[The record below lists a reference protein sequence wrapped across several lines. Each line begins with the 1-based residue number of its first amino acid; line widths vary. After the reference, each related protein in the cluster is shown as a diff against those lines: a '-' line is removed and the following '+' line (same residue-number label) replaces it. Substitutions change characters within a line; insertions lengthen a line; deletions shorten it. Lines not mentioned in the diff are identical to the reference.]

1 MSRWHILRAALRDTK
16 AEVEQVLLDQA
27 EGVEEERL
35 AELRQK
41 MDQIRTYLNRLRDSV
56 EVPLDSL
63 TVAPVGEVPLRCC
76 TGTGGGDFLELEN
89 PLFLAMLG
97 PREPPKSLKN
107 RQF

>member
-41 MDQIRTYLNRLRDSV
+41 MDHIRTYLNRLRNLGEV
-56 EVPLDSL
+56 ELHSL

-76 TGTGGGDFLELEN
+76 TGTGGGDFLQLKKSTFFGYFGA
-89 PLFLAMLG
+89 PG
-97 PREPPKSLKN
+97 PPKSL
-107 RQF
+107 